1 MTMKVRVNIKQTK
14 VQTQFGGEIEYV
26 EKKFPL
32 HYGVGGTNETD
43 RKPLQAD
50 VGVGEEIEQTDNRMK
65 NMGIMFLF
73 IGVAISLIA
82 GAVFIRRRIEKNNA
96 SEEEQNQSKEATKNQ
111 K

>member
-1 MTMKVRVNIKQTK
+1 MEYKIFL
-14 VQTQFGGEIEYV
+14 VQN
-26 EKKFPL
+26 
-32 HYGVGGTNETD
+32 H
-43 RKPLQAD
+43 KPWKAD
-50 VGVGEEIEQTDNRMK
+50 VGVGEEMEQTDNRMK

>member
-1 MTMKVRVNIKQTK
+1 MARN
-14 VQTQFGGEIEYV
+14 
-26 EKKFPL
+26 
-32 HYGVGGTNETD
+32 H
-43 RKPLQAD
+43 KPWKAD
-50 VGVGEEIEQTDNRMK
+50 VGVGEEMEQTDNRMK

>member
-1 MTMKVRVNIKQTK
+1 MQ
-14 VQTQFGGEIEYV
+14 
-26 EKKFPL
+26 
-32 HYGVGGTNETD
+32 
-43 RKPLQAD
+43 
-50 VGVGEEIEQTDNRMK
+50 QTDNRMK